1 MPEPKDSGPLNNSE
15 LSADLHRHWQQ
26 HWEKPIYETWL
37 KPLRVAYVEKG
48 VVYIAAPNDTFCNW
62 FRLTKN
68 QHSQLTAQEDSSKF
82 VFETD
87 HSFSG
92 VEIINGHPKPAV
104 AEEPPEIVVP
114 IPRSKRES
122 DCPAIPDGVWT
133 PLGLA
138 YRDAVGGCTEA
149 SDNFH
154 FAVFHSAV
162 AALLGRSVHY
172 FMGRTIYPN
181 LWIALFGKSGKARK
195 GTAMTY
201 GADLLHRVTKE
212 VQWLN
217 SLATWEGLLSVLYQR
232 QQGAEERKSIS
243 ALCALG
249 ELRSMIDKANTQA
262 GQSLVPNLSDAYDC
276 PDTLEHP
283 VKNNPIKVYGPFLQI
298 IGAASPKWV
307 EGLKAADL
315 EGGLGNRFLWIP
327 GVRKPKIKKF
337 RRPALALFVP
347 ELQRLTKYW
356 QERAKETEHNSVEFT
371 LSPEAET
378 AWDKFSDEL
387 EQLPYDDAL
396 TEALH
401 DRYET
406 QTIKIALQHAACEM
420 GEPVI
425 RPEHLRPAIAFAG
438 FGYQS
443 LRYIFSDFNMS
454 VEAKQEQ
461 QILDYVREC
470 GDKGAHHRAM
480 QQHFGYW
487 GAELFNRRLKWLL
500 RDGQRHGQ
508 GKLWQDNKG
517 TRSTF
522 YFLNE

>member
-1 MPEPKDSGPLNNSE
+1 
-15 LSADLHRHWQQ
+15 
-26 HWEKPIYETWL
+26 
-37 KPLRVAYVEKG
+37 
-48 VVYIAAPNDTFCNW
+48 
-62 FRLTKN
+62 
-68 QHSQLTAQEDSSKF
+68 
-82 VFETD
+82 
-87 HSFSG
+87 
-92 VEIINGHPKPAV
+92 
-104 AEEPPEIVVP
+104 
-114 IPRSKRES
+114 
-122 DCPAIPDGVWT
+122 
-133 PLGLA
+133 
-138 YRDAVGGCTEA
+138 
-149 SDNFH
+149 
-154 FAVFHSAV
+154 
-162 AALLGRSVHY
+162 
-172 FMGRTIYPN
+172 MGRTIYPN

-201 GADLLHRVTKE
+201 GADLLHRVTSAKSDIG

-217 SLATWEGLLSVLYQR
+217 SLATWEGLLTNLAQR
-232 QQGAEERKSIS
+232 QQASTERSSIS

-283 VKNNPIKVYGPFLQI
+283 VKTNPIKVYGPFLQI

-327 GVRKPKIKKF
+327 GVRKAKIKKF
-337 RRPALALFVP
+337 RRPNLAPFVP
-347 ELQRLTKYW
+347 ELQSLALYW
-356 QERAKETEHNSVEFT
+356 REKAKAFKLNDAEHGSVEFT
-371 LSPEAET
+371 LSPEAEPL
-378 AWDKFSDEL
+378 WDSFSDEL
-387 EQLPYDDAL
+387 DKLPYDDAL
-396 TEALH
+396 IEALH

-406 QTIKIALQHAACEM
+406 QTIKIALQHAALDM
-420 GEPVI
+420 AEPVI
-425 RPEHLRPAIAFAG
+425 RPEHLRPAIAFAEFG
-438 FGYQS
+438 FQS

-454 VEAKQEQ
+454 IEAKQEQ
-461 QILDYVREC
+461 QIIEYVRGC

-480 QQHFGYW
+480 QMHFGYW

-508 GKLWQDNKG
+508 GKLWQDSKG